1 MATPVWFL
9 TLVLSYVSIGVGV
22 GFVSTVAAGPVMSA
36 TASSLEMEAEA
47 LLHTG
52 ELEKLNLS
60 CFLNL
65 VYIDL
70 SLSSTNG
77 SISPQIGDLSSS
89 LRYLDLSHNSVTEL
103 GNMTSLVELHLEE
116 NRLKGRISSSISNL
130 SNLEALQLDSNPF
143 RGPIPHEIGNMKNP
157 GAFQFPMNLE
167 T

>member
-89 LRYLDLSHNSVTEL
+89 LRYLDLSHNSVTGEL
-103 GNMTSLVELHLEE
+103 PQSLRELT
-116 NRLKGRISSSISNL
+116 RLKDLNL
-130 SNLEALQLDSNPF
+130 SYNSFEGSIHIDW
-143 RGPIPHEIGNMKNP
+143 GNMKS
-157 GAFQFPMNLE
+157 
-167 T
+167 